1 MKPFSE
7 SCVQNQAEICSVLKS
22 LLKDNKH
29 VLEIGSGTGQ
39 HAIYFAKQLSPLI
52 WQTSDQEQY
61 HQGINLW
68 LDEAELVNTRK
79 PIKLDVS
86 QDIWPEQDNK
96 QKIDTIFS
104 ANAVHIMAWNNV
116 IDYFTYGTQLIEKNG
131 LFILYG
137 PFNYSG
143 KYTSESNASFDLWL
157 KQNDNKSGIRDFE
170 ALDELANKN
179 NMTLEHDIEMAANNR
194 ILCWSKN

>member
-7 SCVQNQAEICSVLKS
+7 SCVNNQAEICAVLDT
-22 LLKDNKH
+22 LLVENKH

-39 HAIYFAKQLSPLI
+39 HAVYFSKRLPHLI

-68 LDEAELVNTRK
+68 LDEAKLDNARA
-79 PIKLDVS
+79 PIRLDVS
-86 QDIWPEQDNK
+86 RNSWPK
-96 QKIDTIFS
+96 LSIDALFS
-104 ANAVHIMAWNNV
+104 ANAVHIMSWNNV
-116 IDYFTYGTQLIEKNG
+116 IDYFTYGTQLLEKNG

-137 PFNYSG
+137 PFNYND
-143 KYTSESNASFDLWL
+143 KFTSESNANFDQWL
-157 KQNDNKSGIRDFE
+157 KDRDPASGVRDFE

-179 NMTLEHDIEMAANNR
+179 NMIFKHDIEMAVNNR
-194 ILCWSKN
+194 ILCWAKK

>member
-7 SCVQNQAEICSVLKS
+7 SCVNNQAEICAVLDT
-22 LLKDNKH
+22 LLVENKH

-39 HAIYFAKQLSPLI
+39 HAVYFSKRLPHLI

-68 LDEAELVNTRK
+68 LDEAKLDNARA
-79 PIKLDVS
+79 PIRLDVS
-86 QDIWPEQDNK
+86 RNSWPELS
-96 QKIDTIFS
+96 IDALFS
-104 ANAVHIMAWNNV
+104 ANAVHIMSWNNV
-116 IDYFTYGTQLIEKNG
+116 IDYFTYGAQLLEKNG

-137 PFNYSG
+137 PFNYND
-143 KYTSESNASFDLWL
+143 KFTSESNANFDQWL
-157 KQNDNKSGIRDFE
+157 KDRDPASGVRDFE

-179 NMTLEHDIEMAANNR
+179 NMIFKHDIEMAVNNR
-194 ILCWSKN
+194 ILCWAKK